1 MNDPDLEIVA
11 TKVVE
16 MIWLRFQNRYAA
28 ASLFTSTPMSNTAST
43 NRFFLSV
50 GSEAP
55 GPSSVFYYVND
66 EWMAAE
72 LCNLFKSEPGEAFDQ
87 QISYFMIDGNDISQL
102 VLLQESVDE
111 LAIYTEPDLG
121 VYDAKPSAWMLQKAS
136 CFSRAQRWESTL
148 ESLRKQ
154 KAAASKNQSSSEQS
168 DSKVSDSGSGGS
180 ASSKE
185 RKNDTGS
192 RATSASEQT
201 LEDLLKE
208 VPEEDCRN
216 ASHILLM
223 LFAQAYYKML
233 EETTSISEWLTQMD
247 MELNHSYLWTVQNL
261 TSLLKNCPHLSD
273 FPMKFEPI
281 FEDLYPGT
289 IEDVEWKLMV
299 APHAE
304 NFLSAVQKYTLKK
317 GFYDPEEG
325 SPAWIMVQLFR
336 PGVDEAIERASNY
349 NLRLRKLKQ
358 QILQK
363 NSPSPKPNPSG
374 GDSQSKKPTKPDDA
388 VQNALKFGFVEL
400 DKCTWSDVAILFIN
414 SETVFV
420 KIKEHSKRLVF
431 SDFGMEQKNTRRPTV
446 QWHLLYDFAR
456 EHGTLDWTSRRAS
469 QENRKRREKL
479 SARLKDFFGIPGEP
493 INKTAD
499 GKGWVTVFKC
509 DES

>member
-1 MNDPDLEIVA
+1 MSDPDLEIVA
-11 TKVVE
+11 TKVAE
-16 MIWLRFQNRYAA
+16 IIWLKFQNRYAT
-28 ASLFTSTPMSNTAST
+28 ASPFTSTPMSNTAST

-50 GSEAP
+50 GSDAS

-72 LCNLFKSEPGEAFDQ
+72 LCNLFKSELGEAFEQ

-121 VYDAKPSAWMLQKAS
+121 VYDAKPSECLIHRAQYY
-136 CFSRAQRWESTL
+136 SRAQHWESTL

-154 KAAASKNQSSSEQS
+154 KEATNETQRPSKQS
-168 DSKVSDSGSGGS
+168 DSKVRDSGSGGS

-185 RKNDTGS
+185 PKKDSGS
-192 RATSASEQT
+192 KESSASEQT
-201 LEDLLKE
+201 LEELLKE

-216 ASHILLM
+216 ASYILLM

-247 MELNHSYLWTVQNL
+247 MELNHSYIWTVQNL
-261 TSLLKNCPHLSD
+261 TNLLKNCPHLSD
-273 FPMKFEPI
+273 FPMTFEPM

-289 IEDVEWKLMV
+289 IEDIEWKLMV

-358 QILQK
+358 QVLQK
-363 NSPSPKPNPSG
+363 NSPSPKPNPSD
-374 GDSQSKKPTKPDDA
+374 GDSQSKKSTKSDDA
-388 VQNALKFGFVEL
+388 VQNALKFGFAEL

-414 SETVFV
+414 S
-420 KIKEHSKRLVF
+420 
-431 SDFGMEQKNTRRPTV
+431 
-446 QWHLLYDFAR
+446 
-456 EHGTLDWTSRRAS
+456 
-469 QENRKRREKL
+469 
-479 SARLKDFFGIPGEP
+479 
-493 INKTAD
+493 
-499 GKGWVTVFKC
+499 
-509 DES
+509 